1 MQIRT
6 FDGKLFAMA
15 TMRTYDDACAAAH
28 ALDLVGERW
37 ALLVVRELLLG
48 PKRFTDLRAGIPKAS
63 PNVLAQRLRELERA
77 GVVRRRKLPPPAASR
92 VYELTEWG
100 LELEPVVV
108 SLGRWG
114 ARSPSKPRDA
124 ELLGVD
130 SLILSFRT
138 MFDPRAADGL
148 GASYELRLGEERF
161 RAEVAGDQFEIVR
174 GDADRPD
181 ATIETDPATL
191 AALVYDGRR
200 LGEAL
205 RSGDVKIEGDESAVE
220 RFLGL
225 FSLPEPAAPA
235 AGA

>member
-1 MQIRT
+1 MRIRT
-6 FDGKLFAMA
+6 PGGKIFDMA
-15 TMRTYDDACAAAH
+15 TMRTYDDGCAAAH

-100 LELEPVVV
+100 LELEPVIVR
-108 SLGRWG
+108 LGRWG
-114 ARSPSKPRDA
+114 ARSPSKPCDA
-124 ELLGVD
+124 ELGID

-148 GASYELRLGEERF
+148 KASYELRLGEDRF
-161 RAEVAGDQFEIVR
+161 RAVVADGQFEVTR
-174 GDADRPD
+174 GGAERPD
-181 ATIETDPATL
+181 ATIETEVGTL
-191 AALVYDGRR
+191 AALVYDGHP
-200 LGEAL
+200 LAEAL
-205 RSGDVKIEGDESAVE
+205 RLGDVKIQGDESAVE

-235 AGA
+235 VGE